1 MKYEQTKNM
10 NIPLKTKALTDAAAD
25 RLRALGLAVQPQK
38 RPPAGIEA
46 DAWLR
51 IAREKLA
58 ADYVVEAK
66 ARLNEATLAA
76 ALNQLKYLATAA
88 KQPGLLVA
96 DYITPAM
103 AARIREAG
111 HEFVDAVGNAYI
123 NRPGTLIFVTGMK
136 PEKQPPKPAANRVHT
151 TAGLKIQ
158 FAFLCL
164 PELATATQRE
174 IATAAAVALGT
185 VPPVLA
191 DLREQGM
198 LLTTK
203 ARRQLRITRR
213 LVDDWALG
221 YALRLRPKTLL
232 RTYETPNFQGWK
244 DWKLDPKH
252 VRWGGEPGAN
262 LLVGYLRPGI
272 LTLYADKA
280 PARLIV
286 EQRMNEARTAI
297 KEGTVELRRRFWGE
311 RLDTANP
318 PNVVAPI
325 LVYADLLAT
334 GDARCIETAEL
345 VYEKH
350 IARLVDAR

>member
-1 MKYEQTKNM
+1 MNTK
-10 NIPLKTKALTDAAAD
+10 TTVLTDAAVT
-25 RLRALGLAVQPQK
+25 RLRALGLTVQAQK
-38 RPPAGIEA
+38 KPPAGIEA
-46 DAWLR
+46 DAWLHVV
-51 IAREKLA
+51 REKQA
-58 ADYVVEAK
+58 VDYVVEAK
-66 ARLNEATLAA
+66 ARLDEATLGA
-76 ALNQLKYLATAA
+76 ALNQLKYLANEA

-96 DYITPAM
+96 DYVTPVM

-111 HEFVDAVGNAYI
+111 YEFADAVGNAYI

-136 PEKQPPKPAANRVHT
+136 PEKRPPKPAANRVHT

-158 FAFLCL
+158 FAFFCL

-174 IATAAAVALGT
+174 IAAAAAVALGA
-185 VPPVLA
+185 VPAVLG
-191 DLREQGM
+191 DLQEQGM

-203 ARRQLRITRR
+203 ARRRLLITRR

-221 YALRLRPKTLL
+221 YARRLRPKALL
-232 RTYETPNFQGWK
+232 KIYETPNFRGWK
-244 DWKLDPKH
+244 DWELDTKH
-252 VRWGGEPGAN
+252 VRWGGEPAAN
-262 LLVGYLRPGI
+262 LLVGYLRPGV

-286 EQRMNEARTAI
+286 EQRMNEARTANRQ
-297 KEGTVELRRRFWGE
+297 GTVELRKRFWSE
-311 RLDTANP
+311 RLDATNP

-325 LVYADLLAT
+325 LIYADLLAT

-350 IARLVDAR
+350 IARLVEAR